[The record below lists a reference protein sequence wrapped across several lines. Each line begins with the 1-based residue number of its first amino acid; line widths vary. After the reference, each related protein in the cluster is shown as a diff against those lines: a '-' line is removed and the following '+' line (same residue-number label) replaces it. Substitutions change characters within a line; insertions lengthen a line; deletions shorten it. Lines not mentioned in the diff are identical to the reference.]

1 MPAVQSEVLSLWEI
15 REYLRQGFPGVTLNV
30 QLQAGNNNIGDVDI
44 ASMPSLPNGN
54 ANIGD
59 VDVASIAAGTNII
72 GATKDAGANWT
83 SVYTY
88 TTSADMSTAAAI
100 SAAPPAQQYI
110 VIDDIFFSTD
120 TAMNFEFEE
129 ETSGTVLF
137 KVYLTANS
145 AMQFTP
151 RGKVKLPT
159 ANKKVFGDA
168 SASGNVAITLVYHYE
183 A

>member
-15 REYLRQGFPGVTLNV
+15 REYLRLISANGTTVSGAIGPIL
-30 QLQAGNNNIGDVDI
+30 AGNNNIGDVDI
-44 ASMPSLPNGN
+44 NSALPT
-54 ANIGD
+54 
-59 VDVASIAAGTNII
+59 GTNII

-110 VIDDIFFSTD
+110 VIDDVFFSTD

-137 KVYLTANS
+137 KVYTAANTTI
-145 AMQFTP
+145 QFTP
-151 RGKVKLPT
+151 RGKVKLAT

>member
-15 REYLRQGFPGVTLNV
+15 REYLRALATNGTT
-30 QLQAGNNNIGDVDI
+30 ISGDVDI
-44 ASMPSLPNGN
+44 HAIEDALP
-54 ANIGD
+54 
-59 VDVASIAAGTNII
+59 AGTNII
-72 GATKDAGANWT
+72 GATKDAGPNWT

-110 VIDDIFFSTD
+110 VIDDVFFSTD
-120 TAMNFEFEE
+120 TEMSFEFEE
-129 ETSGTVLF
+129 ETTGTVLF
-137 KVYLTANS
+137 KVYATANS
-145 AMQFTP
+145 TIQFTP
-151 RGKVKLPT
+151 RGKVKLAT